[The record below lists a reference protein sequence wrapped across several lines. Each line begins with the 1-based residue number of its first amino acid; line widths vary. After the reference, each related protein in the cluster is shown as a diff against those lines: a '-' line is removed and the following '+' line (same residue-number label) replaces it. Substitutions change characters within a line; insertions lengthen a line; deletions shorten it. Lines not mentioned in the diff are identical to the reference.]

1 MRESEKKLKKFEES
15 ENFMERLLDE
25 LNYQGISKLDF
36 ARQVEIIHIASTLS
50 SNQLTSFLDIARAF
64 KNAVTPQEN

>member
-1 MRESEKKLKKFEES
+1 
-15 ENFMERLLDE
+15 MERLLDE
-25 LNYQGISKLDF
+25 LNHQRILRVDF